1 MLGTQVQ
8 STRLPLIFLRA
19 RSCYTSLKIAA
30 WAGKVAANL
39 LFHTLFACIAVNL
52 IYRVG
57 KLRIKLN
64 KI

>member
-19 RSCYTSLKIAA
+19 RPCYTSLKIAA

-52 IYRVG
+52 I
-57 KLRIKLN
+57 LEN
-64 KI
+64 